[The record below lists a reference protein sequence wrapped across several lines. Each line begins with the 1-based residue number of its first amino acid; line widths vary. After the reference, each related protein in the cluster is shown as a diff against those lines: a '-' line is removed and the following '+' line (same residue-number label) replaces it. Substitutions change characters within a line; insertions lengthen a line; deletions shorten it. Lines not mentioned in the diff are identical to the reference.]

1 MLNWFTHN
9 TYLEIP
15 MTQRMALYFDSRAE
29 KSVADSISSVGQ
41 TLTGAAGAMGMGGI
55 IGGMVGGPL
64 GAVFGAAMGKAGSSL
79 LGNFLGRAAG
89 FFGSIIG
96 ASYVEKER
104 LWKLSKVL
112 GEFLDV

>member
-55 IGGMVGGPL
+55 I
-64 GAVFGAAMGKAGSSL
+64 
-79 LGNFLGRAAG
+79 
-89 FFGSIIG
+89 
-96 ASYVEKER
+96 
-104 LWKLSKVL
+104 
-112 GEFLDV
+112 

>member
-1 MLNWFTHN
+1 
-9 TYLEIP
+9 